1 MVAADAKRAENATVS
16 VNAASGTICKI
27 GVSYTSNKV
36 VNDRFSLLI
45 CLYITAEYGRQ
56 PVVFILLRVHEYV
69 G

>member
-1 MVAADAKRAENATVS
+1 MVAADAKRAENATAS
-16 VNAASGTICKI
+16 VNAAFGAIGKT

-36 VNDRFSLLI
+36 GNNRFSLLI

-69 G
+69 